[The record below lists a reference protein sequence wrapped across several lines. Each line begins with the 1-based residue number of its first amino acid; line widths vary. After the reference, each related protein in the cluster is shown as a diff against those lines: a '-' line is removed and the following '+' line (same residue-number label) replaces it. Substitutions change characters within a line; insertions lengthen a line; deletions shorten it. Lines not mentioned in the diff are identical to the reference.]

1 MAEVALKLGGETFVL
16 KCTLEAFRTIPAS
29 LNGFVGAFGSLASAD
44 VDTCVFI
51 IAAATGKTRDF
62 KEHERIAGLLFDQGL
77 DRDLFDVLTNY
88 VKMLQ
93 NGGKTEAPKGSAGE

>member
-1 MAEVALKLGGETFVL
+1 MAEVVLKLGSETFVL
-16 KCTLEAFRTIPAS
+16 KCTLEAFRAIPAS

-44 VDTCVFI
+44 VDTCIFI

-62 KEHERIAGLLFDQGL
+62 KEHERIAGLLFEQGL
-77 DRDLFDVLTNY
+77 NRDLFDVLTTY

-93 NGGKTEAPKGSAGE
+93 NGGRAEAPNGSAGE